1 MEDFKKYSDAVTGGY
16 KKQLKDLLM
25 QGFLFFGVDFVFDF
39 AKDLCEQAVE
49 YYKREEVDSF
59 PHLNK

>member
-25 QGFLFFGVDFVFDF
+25 QGFLFFGVDFVLDF

-49 YYKREEVDSF
+49 YYKRDEADSF